1 MLNGVGA
8 ESSPSLLH
16 GVGVGSPPGWG
27 ALPSCCMVGG
37 ESSFPAVCCGGREP
51 SRHFPFWESG

>member
-1 MLNGVGA
+1 MLNGVGV

-16 GVGVGSPPGWG
+16 GVGVGSPPFLLHG
-27 ALPSCCMVGG
+27 VGG
-37 ESSFPAVCCGGREP
+37 ESSFPAVCCGGGEP